1 MSGLA
6 IPTRLLNEV
15 ICHLER
21 VLPEEGCGLL
31 AGKAGRVERVFAVE
45 NSLHSPT
52 RFEMD
57 AVAQVNA
64 MMVIENM
71 GSDLLAIYHS
81 HPLGPDHPSEM
92 DTRLFYYPEAA
103 SLIGSYEHQQ
113 WVFKVFRLQGTNWQ
127 PLELTID

>member
-1 MSGLA
+1 MSGLT
-6 IPTRLLNEV
+6 IPARLLNEV
-15 ICHLER
+15 MDHLDR

-31 AGKAGRVERVFAVE
+31 AGKDSRVERVFAVE

-57 AVAQVNA
+57 ALAQVNA
-64 MMVIENM
+64 MMAMEET

-81 HPLGPDHPSEM
+81 HPFGPDHPSET

-103 SLIGSYEHQQ
+103 SLIGSFEHQR
-113 WVFKVFRLQGTNWQ
+113 WVFKAYYLQGSIWQ
-127 PLELTID
+127 PLEFTID

>member
-1 MSGLA
+1 MSGLV
-6 IPTRLLNEV
+6 ISVRLLKEMMN
-15 ICHLER
+15 HLER

-31 AGKAGRVERVFAVE
+31 AGKAGRVEWVFAVE

-64 MMVIENM
+64 MTAIENM

-92 DTRLFYYPEAA
+92 DTRFFYYPEAA
-103 SLIGSYEHQQ
+103 SLIGSFENRR
-113 WVFKVFRLQGTNWQ
+113 WVFKAYRLQGTIWQ
-127 PLELTID
+127 PLEFTID

>member
-6 IPTRLLNEV
+6 IPARLLNEV
-15 ICHLER
+15 ICHLEK

-31 AGKAGRVERVFAVE
+31 AGKDGRVERVFVVE

-57 AVAQVNA
+57 ALAQVNA
-64 MMVIENM
+64 MMAMEKM
-71 GSDLLAIYHS
+71 GSELLAIYHS
-81 HPLGPDHPSEM
+81 HPLGPDHPSEI
-92 DTRLFYYPEAA
+92 DTRLFFYPESA
-103 SLIGSYEHQQ
+103 SLIASYEHQR
-113 WVFKVFRLQGTNWQ
+113 WVFKAYCLQGSVWQ